1 MKNIK
6 IVTLLLDHPVQF
18 APLRQLMALLLASNN
33 ISSLRENN
41 FAETQKIAKLDL
53 RNNSLAS
60 IDHELLS
67 SMPKLK
73 SLLLNGNN
81 IPCTCEVH
89 KRMLLETAVME
100 VDCLNE
106 EGLRKELFDDVKCET
121 PSNLIKDGM
130 LPGEKPQLVPM
141 LIQTTPMNSLL
152 RSGNSTE
159 EISLTTILLVLVAQ
173 V

>member
-1 MKNIK
+1 
-6 IVTLLLDHPVQF
+6 
-18 APLRQLMALLLASNN
+18 MALLLASNN

-67 SMPKLK
+67 SMPKLR

-81 IPCTCEVH
+81 FPCTCEVH
-89 KRMLLETAVME
+89 EALWSQVAVME
-100 VDCLNE
+100 VECLNE
-106 EGLRKELFDDVKCET
+106 DGLRKELFDDIKCQT
-121 PSNLIKDGM
+121 PLNLIKGGM
-130 LPGEKPQLVPM
+130 LPGEKPQLVP
-141 LIQTTPMNSLL
+141 LQIPTTPMNPPL
-152 RSGNSTE
+152 RSGNSSNE
-159 EISLTTILLVLVAQ
+159 KSLTIILSVLMVQ